1 VLSLHGA
8 RGVPSFQ
15 GVPARQRDELRG
27 LALDGDDTA
36 RLIYFSLLLVA
47 LAGWGLSEYRG
58 RMGQGLRAFLAWGL
72 IVVGLMAGYG
82 LWQDIRQDVIPSQ
95 LAHADA
101 VEIPRAADGHYYVT
115 LTIDGQEMEFM
126 ADTGASGVV
135 LSKADAERLGI
146 NLADLVFAGQSQ
158 TANGIVRTARVRLND
173 VSLGPFQDE
182 SIGAFVNEGDMDGS
196 LLGME
201 YLGRYSIE
209 ITGDQMILRR

>member
-1 VLSLHGA
+1 M
-8 RGVPSFQ
+8 PSFR
-15 GVPARQRDELRG
+15 VLPAQQRDEWRG
-27 LALDGDDTA
+27 LALGGDDYG
-36 RLIYFSLLLVA
+36 RLIYLGLLLAA

-82 LWQDIRQDVIPSQ
+82 LWQDIRHDVIPAQ

-101 VEIPRAADGHYYVT
+101 VEIPRAPDGHYYVT
-115 LTIDGQEMEFM
+115 LTIDGQGMEFM

-146 NLADLVFAGQSQ
+146 DLTDLVFAGQSQ

-173 VSLGPFQDE
+173 VTLGPFHDA

>member
-1 VLSLHGA
+1 
-8 RGVPSFQ
+8 
-15 GVPARQRDELRG
+15 
-27 LALDGDDTA
+27 LDGDDYG
-36 RLIYFSLLLVA
+36 RLIYLGLLLAAV
-47 LAGWGLSEYRG
+47 AGWGLSEYRG

-82 LWQDIRQDVIPSQ
+82 LWQDIRHDVMPSQ
-95 LAHADA
+95 VAHADA

-115 LTIDGQEMEFM
+115 LMIDGQPMEFM

-135 LSKADAERLGI
+135 LSKA
-146 NLADLVFAGQSQ
+146 FAGQSQ
-158 TANGIVRTARVRLND
+158 TANGIVRTARVRLAD
-173 VSLGPFQDE
+173 VTLGPFHDE

-201 YLGRYSIE
+201 YLGRYAIE

>member
-1 VLSLHGA
+1 MVSPSISHSASPMTPPGRLHG
-8 RGVPSFQ
+8 
-15 GVPARQRDELRG
+15 PAPLAPRASELPPVM
-27 LALDGDDTA
+27 LATA
-36 RLIYFSLLLVA
+36 EQEEA
-47 LAGWGLSEYRG
+47 GTLAKA
-58 RMGQGLRAFLAWGL
+58 RAFAEPL
-72 IVVGLMAGYG
+72 ISGESLETGEN
-82 LWQDIRQDVIPSQ
+82 I

-115 LTIDGQEMEFM
+115 LMIDGQPMEFM
-126 ADTGASGVV
+126 AKTGASGVV

-158 TANGIVRTARVRLND
+158 TANGIVRTARVRLAD
-173 VSLGPFQDE
+173 VTLGPFHDE

-201 YLGRYSIE
+201 YLGRYAIE